1 MGIERKF
8 DILSNL
14 RMAGIPFEEC
24 PPDIQQLRGTSYC
37 AFYNTHFYRKR
48 EECLYY

>member
-1 MGIERKF
+1 MGIEGKF

-24 PPDIQQLRGTSYC
+24 PNDIFRLRGMSSC
-37 AFYNTHFYRKR
+37 AFYNTHFCRKR